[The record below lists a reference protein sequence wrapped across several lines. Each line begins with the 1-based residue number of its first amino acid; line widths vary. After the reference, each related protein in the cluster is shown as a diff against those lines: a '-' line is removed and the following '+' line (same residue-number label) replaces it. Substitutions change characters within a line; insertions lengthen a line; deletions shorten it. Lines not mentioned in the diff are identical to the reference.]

1 MAGQSSAVQNGRVP
15 TVPLQVLQD
24 GQPRMLDSAEL
35 FGGRTVI
42 VFGLPGAFT
51 PTCSSQH
58 LPRYEELAPQL
69 RRHGVDDIICIAVND
84 AYVMDA
90 WARNQGVREVRMVAD
105 GNGDFT
111 RAMGLLMDQSGKG
124 LGGRSR
130 RYSMLVRDGRIEHL
144 LVEPDEPGDP
154 YTVSDADTMLRHLAP
169 HAKAPP
175 RIAVLSKPGCPY
187 CARAMRKLES
197 RGLSYVEV
205 PLDDSMRQRVLGAVA
220 GASTAPQIFA
230 DGRRIGGE
238 SELDDYL
245 RHQAAAPR
253 QHGPAGEGPH
263 ETA

>member
-1 MAGQSSAVQNGRVP
+1 MAQQSPAVQNGRVP
-15 TVPLQVLQD
+15 TAQLQALEG
-24 GQPRMLDSAEL
+24 GQTRMLDSTEL
-35 FGGRTVI
+35 FGGRTVV

-58 LPRYEELAPQL
+58 LPRYEELAPLL
-69 RRHGVDDIICIAVND
+69 RRHGVDEIICIAVND

-90 WARNQGVREVRMVAD
+90 WARNQGVREVRVVAD

-154 YTVSDADTMLRHLAP
+154 YSVSDADTMLRHLAP
-169 HAKAPP
+169 DSKAPP

-205 PLDDSMRQRVLGAVA
+205 PLDDAVRQRVLGAVA
-220 GASTAPQIFA
+220 GAATAPQIFI
-230 DGRRIGGE
+230 DGQRIGGE
-238 SELDDYL
+238 AELDGYL
-245 RHQAAAPR
+245 QRQDVAPSAEES
-253 QHGPAGEGPH
+253 HA
-263 ETA
+263 TA